1 MNEEKYEI
9 EGDKSVLSLIPYS
22 PKRSRLNP
30 KKLFDGFVFY
40 LIGDYTSKTLPSVSE
55 LYELI
60 ELGGGKYVK
69 NVNELIKIE
78 SDKKYCIFSINGYD
92 VIRSLPSDIKVL
104 SIRWLLDS
112 ISNYEILD
120 EGMYSNS
127 YK

>member
-1 MNEEKYEI
+1 M
-9 EGDKSVLSLIPYS
+9 
-22 PKRSRLNP
+22 
-30 KKLFDGFVFY
+30 
-40 LIGDYTSKTLPSVSE
+40 IGDYTSRSLPSVSE

-78 SDKKYCIFSINGYD
+78 NEKKYCIFSINGYD
-92 VIRSLPSDIKVL
+92 IIRSLPSNVKVL

-120 EGMYSNS
+120 ELMYSNS